1 VNFDE
6 PFTCTCGTRNC
17 RGRIRRQD
25 WRKLAAT
32 YGMNMP
38 RFLHS
43 RIATLK
49 NEQQVGQRARYAP
62 QAMLAAQP
70 NPASTG

>member
-1 VNFDE
+1 
-6 PFTCTCGTRNC
+6 
-17 RGRIRRQD
+17 
-25 WRKLAAT
+25 
-32 YGMNMP
+32 MNMP